1 MKGLI
6 TEIIKDI
13 FISILLIIC
22 IVIILSL
29 IFYDKIAISR
39 VVPQAEEYL
48 LTEEMQEEI
57 QESDLEEAEEVVI
70 NYYIDKTDLKKY
82 EKTNEYVKG
91 KNNPFAATSEYTGN
105 LSIDNTTSSGSGTSN
120 GGFYKDD
127 GIK

>member
-1 MKGLI
+1 MKV

-48 LTEEMQEEI
+48 LTEEMQDEI
-57 QESDLEEAEEVVI
+57 QESDLQEAEEVVI

-91 KNNPFAATSEYTGN
+91 KNNPFAATSDYTGN
-105 LSIDNTTSSGSGTSN
+105 ENLSNTISSDSNTSN
-120 GGFYKDD
+120 GGFYKDE

>member
-1 MKGLI
+1 MKF

-39 VVPQAEEYL
+39 IVPQAEEYL

-57 QESDLEEAEEVVI
+57 QESDLQEAEEVVI

-91 KNNPFAATSEYTGN
+91 KNNPFAATSDYTGN
-105 LSIDNTTSSGSGTSN
+105 GDLSNTISSDSNTSS
-120 GGFYKDD
+120 GGFYKDQ